1 MPTFQKVRL
10 GDVAQEQ
17 RDTYTPSVLEDLPYI
32 GLEHIEQQT
41 LRLSGIG
48 KSSDAMSQKKK
59 FIAGD
64 ILYGSLR
71 PYFRKVYKPKFNGVC
86 STDITV
92 LKPKNNCSNAYLF
105 YFIASPWFI
114 AKASGAGTGTK
125 MPRAGWKMVKDFM
138 FDIPDLPTQTRIAD
152 VLSAYDDLIENN
164 EKRIKVLEQ
173 MAQLLYTEWFVK
185 FEFPISLCH
194 PEAPAEGSQGYKS
207 SGGKMLDTHTEYGKI
222 PEGWEVKKLGDIVS
236 AQYGYTASAVNNNAC
251 PKYLRGTDINKTSFI
266 DWHYVPNCEISDA
279 DFKKYKVKKGG
290 VFIIRMAD
298 PGKIGMCERE
308 INAVFASYL
317 MRLNIKGDITP
328 YYLYYFVNSE
338 RYQKFI
344 LGASNGT
351 TRKSINSQ
359 QVGAINI
366 IIPPQD
372 ILNNFELRIGAF
384 RETLNNLIQ
393 QNNFLSQTRDLL
405 IPQLVTGKRE
415 LK

>member
-1 MPTFQKVRL
+1 MPTFQKVKFKSFVQL
-10 GDVAQEQ
+10 Q
-17 RDTYTPSVLEDLPYI
+17 RGFDLP
-32 GLEHIEQQT
+32 QQD
-41 LRLSGIG
+41 RVDG
-48 KSSDAMSQKKK
+48 KYP
-59 FIAGD
+59 I
-64 ILYGSLR
+64 
-71 PYFRKVYKPKFNGVC
+71 
-86 STDITV
+86 
-92 LKPKNNCSNAYLF
+92 
-105 YFIASPWFI
+105 IASTSITGRHNTFKV
-114 AKASGAGTGTK
+114 KAPCVTTGRSGTLGEVLYINEKCWPLNTTL
-125 MPRAGWKMVKDFM
+125 WVKDFKNNNPKFVYYKLKTM
-138 FDIPDLPTQTRIAD
+138 DLKKFNVGSGVPTLNRNHINEINIEIPDIKTQTRIAR

-415 LK
+415 VK